1 MELKSSS
8 HGYGQLVYH
17 FEWTPKYRYEMF
29 RKSENA
35 KLCEEIIREVANR
48 WQIAILEL
56 SVMPDH
62 IHCAAGLRPTMPV
75 SKALNILKGASA
87 YELFRRQPKF
97 RLRYPKGHIWSE
109 GKFYRTVG
117 DIDLQTTINYVREQ
131 KEMCQMTLAQFAN

>member
-1 MELKSSS
+1 
-8 HGYGQLVYH
+8 
-17 FEWTPKYRYEMF
+17 MF
-29 RKSENA
+29 RRPENV

-62 IHCAAGLRPTMPV
+62 VHCVVGLRPTMPV

-97 RLRYPKGHIWSE
+97 RLRYPRGHFWSE

-117 DIDLQTTINYVREQ
+117 DTDLQTTISYVREQ
-131 KEMCQMTLAQFAN
+131 KEKHQTTLAQFAI